1 MTLPD
6 KNLIDC
12 PLACPNRKQ
21 QQMGKGY
28 SFLFAIAV
36 TALLGFSGLDL
47 RYSKHKGL
55 ELSTKELSPWIL
67 VAGTFLIAGAP
78 GINTDPLAQTLG
90 SILSRK

>member
-1 MTLPD
+1 MLPD
-6 KNLIDC
+6 KDSIDC
-12 PLACPNRKQ
+12 PFTCPNRKQ

-36 TALLGFSGLDL
+36 TVLLAFSGLDL
-47 RYSKHKGL
+47 RYSKDKGL
-55 ELSTKELSPWIL
+55 ELSTKDLSPWLL
-67 VAGTFLIAGAP
+67 VAGTFLIAGAL